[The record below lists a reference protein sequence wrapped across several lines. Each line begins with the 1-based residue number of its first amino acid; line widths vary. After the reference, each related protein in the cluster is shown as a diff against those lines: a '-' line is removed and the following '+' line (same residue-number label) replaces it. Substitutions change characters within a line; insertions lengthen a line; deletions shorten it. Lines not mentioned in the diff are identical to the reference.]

1 MNKHEQGI
9 AITHAIGEL
18 KKFYNEV
25 DELKNLIQSKIQSEL
40 KNQLKQGR
48 KFKIDLSNTEIEI
61 ANEWGEDDNAWEWSS
76 LSIPIYTYGA
86 RKDIP
91 KNIFSYLNIQLSFAG
106 STVANIQP
114 AKPQIHIGID
124 GIPIGEDEYFYA
136 YPISKSDEGY
146 ADANSIF
153 IEQNSLLKYVYDD
166 QDYWQYS
173 IELLSVN
180 ASNLEELIIQPVVQ
194 LLNENKWE
202 VAKNSA
208 LDKAL
213 IRYENED
220 LVFTD

>member
-1 MNKHEQGI
+1 MNKHEQGV

-48 KFKIDLSNTEIEI
+48 KFKIDLPNIKINIIEQ
-61 ANEWGEDDNAWEWSS
+61 WGEDDSGWEWTS
-76 LSIPIYTYGA
+76 LSIPVYKHGSI
-86 RKDIP
+86 KDKIE
-91 KNIFSYLNIQLSFAG
+91 NLCFYLNIQLSFAG
-106 STVANIQP
+106 SAVANIQP

-124 GIPIGEDEYFYA
+124 RTPISEDEYFYD
-136 YPISKSDEGY
+136 YPISKSDEWL
-146 ADANSIF
+146 AKANSIF
-153 IEQNSLLKYVYDD
+153 IEQNSLLRFDYDKKKY
-166 QDYWQYS
+166 WRYS

>member
-1 MNKHEQGI
+1 MNKHEQGV

-25 DELKNLIQSKIQSEL
+25 NELKNLIQSKIQSEL
-40 KNQLKQGR
+40 KNQLKQGGE
-48 KFKIDLSNTEIEI
+48 FKIDLPNIEI
-61 ANEWGEDDNAWEWSS
+61 NIIEQWGEDDSGWEWTS
-76 LSIPIYTYGA
+76 LSIPVYTHKA
-86 RKDIP
+86 KKKRS
-91 KNIFSYLNIQLSFAG
+91 FYLNIQLSFAG
-106 STVANIQP
+106 SAVANIEP

-124 GIPIGEDEYFYA
+124 NQPIVKDKYFYD
-136 YPISKSDEGY
+136 YPISKSDEWL
-146 ADANSIF
+146 AKANSIF
-153 IEQNSLLKYVYDD
+153 VEQNSLLRFAYGDEKY
-166 QDYWQYS
+166 WRYS

-194 LLNENKWE
+194 LLNESKWE